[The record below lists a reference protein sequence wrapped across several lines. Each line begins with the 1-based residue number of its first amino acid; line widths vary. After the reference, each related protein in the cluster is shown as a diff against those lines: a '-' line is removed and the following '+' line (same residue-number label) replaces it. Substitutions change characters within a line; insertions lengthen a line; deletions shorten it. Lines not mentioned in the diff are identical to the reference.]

1 MTKHSFI
8 LSSAGLKNII
18 LSSEYRKINQD
29 PLDEELDQFSFIIY
43 QKEIKM
49 NRFFCRISITKS
61 FTYPSF
67 RSNYKCNLYK

>member
-8 LSSAGLKNII
+8 LSSAGLINII

-29 PLDEELDQFSFIIY
+29 PLDEELDQFSFIIG

-49 NRFFCRISITKS
+49 NRFFLQNFYHQEFHISIVQIQ
-61 FTYPSF
+61 
-67 RSNYKCNLYK
+67 L